1 MASWQCM
8 FDGERAE
15 CTVVGGETHINRKL
29 AGWLAGWLLG
39 VRRGSSERIVVV
51 LADAGRREHVQF
63 EGGKERQGKA
73 RQGDDVARAAVDED
87 SARVELAVVL

>member
-29 AGWLAGWLLG
+29 AGWLAGWLAG
-39 VRRGSSERIVVV
+39 CWEYVEARQSGSLLFWQTR
-51 LADAGRREHVQF
+51 ADASTCNLKAARQ
-63 EGGKERQGKA
+63 ERQGKA
-73 RQGDDVARAAVDED
+73 RR
-87 SARVELAVVL
+87 